1 MLRNAYY
8 SSFSALTRITG
19 LRGSEFIAGA
29 LARARS
35 RSGGESNRARMN
47 HLCIGHLN
55 RIFPGRSQ
63 KDIEMIVKAYW
74 RVYQRAFLGL
84 FNASRLNPENIVDRV
99 VWSGRDQLDAAIAEG
114 RGVVLAVPHFGDER
128 MLHILLAMS
137 GYPMHVISSRYLE
150 ASESVRRAR
159 LGVSMKWHH
168 VGFPDEHPA
177 WIYKA
182 LKRGEVV
189 QIAPTAWGG
198 PRGHWVR
205 SFGVPVL
212 ASSTPI
218 RLAASTGCALVIG
231 CNHALQGVRY
241 RVELT
246 RFSPASLDREGTA
259 DLFEK
264 LQQLG
269 KDHPEQ
275 YNWMNLVIRHRETN
289 TIARLGRIPS
299 DEQEVEEAAVPEDL
313 LPENIRDYS
322 EVSVIGRTSS

>member
-1 MLRNAYY
+1 MLRSAYY
-8 SSFSALTRITG
+8 GMVAG
-19 LRGSEFIAGA
+19 LSRVSGFRGSEPLAA
-29 LARARS
+29 VLARVRYSFNGAERKVY
-35 RSGGESNRARMN
+35 
-47 HLCIGHLN
+47 LGHLARVFPDLGRKDLE
-55 RIFPGRSQ
+55 RILLG
-63 KDIEMIVKAYW
+63 YW
-74 RVYQRAFLGL
+74 RVHQRAFLGL
-84 FNASRLNPENIVDRV
+84 FLAARLNPGNIVDRV
-99 VWSGRDQLDAAIAEG
+99 VWSGRDQLDAALTEG

-150 ASESVRRAR
+150 ASEYVRRAR

-182 LKRGEVV
+182 LRRGEVV

-205 SFGVPVL
+205 IFGIPVL

-231 CNHALQGVRY
+231 CNHALPGGRY

-246 RFSPASLDREGTA
+246 RFSPGSLDREGTA
-259 DLFEK
+259 NLFEK

-269 KDHPEQ
+269 KDYPEQ

-289 TIARLGRIPS
+289 TIARLGCIPS
-299 DEQEVEEAAVPEDL
+299 GEHEVEEAAMPEDL

-322 EVSVIGRTSS
+322 EVSVIGRASL